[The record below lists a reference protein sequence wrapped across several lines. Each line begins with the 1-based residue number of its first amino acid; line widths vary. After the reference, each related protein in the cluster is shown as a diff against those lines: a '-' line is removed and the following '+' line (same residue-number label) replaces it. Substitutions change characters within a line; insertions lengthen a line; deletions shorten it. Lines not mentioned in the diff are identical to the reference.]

1 MGVDVGAEAG
11 TAVGAGSG
19 TGAWAVRRAGRWLA
33 VLLSLV
39 VCSLAVRVSPA
50 EAAPVQATRGP
61 DGSWTWPLAG
71 EPPVVRGYA
80 PPAQRYGAGHRGVD
94 LGGAPGAPV
103 LAAGDGEVAWAGV
116 LAGRGVVVV
125 RHGELRTTYEPVTA
139 TVAVGTRVGVGQPV
153 GILEAG
159 HPGCATPACLH
170 WGLKRGEQYLDPLS
184 LVGAGPVRLL
194 PVLDA
199 AGRQGAAA
207 AGQQG
212 TDAAG
217 QQDPAAP
224 ALGAARSSGA
234 TAPEPAASPGFNL
247 RAATTPSGA
256 LAVVALLAGL
266 ALLCGRRPPRGRPP
280 TAAAVGRPG
289 GTATAGPQ
297 APEDDPA
304 AVVQLAEERAR
315 RRPA

>member
-1 MGVDVGAEAG
+1 M
-11 TAVGAGSG
+11 
-19 TGAWAVRRAGRWLA
+19 
-33 VLLSLV
+33 
-39 VCSLAVRVSPA
+39 SPV
-50 EAAPVQATRGP
+50 EAAPVRAAPVGAAGTP

-94 LGGAPGAPV
+94 LGGAPGTPV

-139 TVAVGTRVGVGQPV
+139 TVTIGTSVGVGQPV
-153 GILEAG
+153 GTLEAG
-159 HPGCATPACLH
+159 HPGCSASACLH
-170 WGLKRGEQYLDPLS
+170 WGLKRGDTYLDPLT

-199 AGRQGAAA
+199 AGRQGLPGPVPARGRSA
-207 AGQQG
+207 
-212 TDAAG
+212 DAP
-217 QQDPAAP
+217 D
-224 ALGAARSSGA
+224 
-234 TAPEPAASPGFNL
+234 PEPASSGFDL

-266 ALLCGRRPPRGRPP
+266 AVLAGRRPPRSRPP
-280 TAAAVGRPG
+280 TAAAAGVPRS
-289 GTATAGPQ
+289 ATAAVAARAPQ
-297 APEDDPA
+297 DHPTTLPP
-304 AVVQLAEERAR
+304 VVQLAEERAR